1 MITYCIV
8 YQGLDRHQ
16 YKEVNYQPKTAQQI
30 NELHSSPYYYFNC
43 RFIIIVKTR
52 TEDFVQY
59 NVQIMLKLIP

>member
-43 RFIIIVKTR
+43 RFIKIVKTR
-52 TEDFVQY
+52 TEDFV
-59 NVQIMLKLIP
+59 